1 MKTLLLRNAMLV
13 TLLLLTGAAFA
24 QGPGPGRHAGGR
36 SGPTASP
43 TGLAY
48 GSGYQARRMQ
58 QAERESQRARQATTK
73 TNDECAT
80 ATAPPHE
87 PEPARAKEPGQNPAP
102 VLRDT
107 CAAKRP

>member
-1 MKTLLLRNAMLV
+1 MKNLLLRNATLL
-13 TLLLLTGAAFA
+13 TLLLMTGAAFA
-24 QGPGPGRHAGGR
+24 QGPGRHAGGR

-73 TNDECAT
+73 TNDECA
-80 ATAPPHE
+80 

-102 VLRDT
+102 ALRDT